1 MAVGAFVVL
10 NVSPMI
16 FTMLPPRPGMFP
28 YPPYSPPV
36 TRWVAGLFE
45 PNELGCSD
53 LPWSMAW
60 DGDRR
65 TIWLPMTIDE
75 FYQIS
80 DFVAPNSVQFALLTP
95 YMLDTKRQSEVVKGE
110 YKGWASVLQGQL
122 RADFP
127 LKAFM
132 APTPDHI
139 LLADRARWA
148 KKPTEEAPPGTAQ
161 PLETS
166 GTNAPAP
173 SADSTNQLAVPS
185 TDGAKPAP

>member
-1 MAVGAFVVL
+1 
-10 NVSPMI
+10 MI
-16 FTMLPPRPGMFP
+16 FTDAASSARHVSVPTVQ
-28 YPPYSPPV
+28 S
-36 TRWVAGLFE
+36 TRSHVGSAGLFE

-80 DFVAPNSVQFALLTP
+80 DFVAPNSVQFALLSHPLYARYETTEAK
-95 YMLDTKRQSEVVKGE
+95 LSRSE
-110 YKGWASVLQGQL
+110 YKGWASQCFKVNS